1 MFDWKT
7 LLLIAL
13 SFIWATSNSP
23 AQDMNPK
30 SPAPGVKDE
39 SRFFSKDSGAQA
51 RITQQIRQLD
61 QKRGFKIYLVVERV
75 LLSGTPSD
83 YASELRRTWLP
94 DGDGLVLVYEADSG
108 QLGVGREILITPD
121 QKPDPRR
128 IPVNELDSILSSVLV
143 PTIDATNA
151 RVAPE
156 ANLETIV
163 TGLTNS
169 VEAYYKKLE
178 APPPEGR
185 ALKIGFLILGIISIF
200 GLIAIGIG
208 SLMRFYG
215 ASSTKRFQFPS
226 VNLPE
231 RLGAPCGASVIASR
245 FRPTNK
251 NSQ

>member
-1 MFDWKT
+1 MFRWKT

-13 SFIWATSNSP
+13 SFVCAAIQSP
-23 AQDMNPK
+23 AQDMGPRA
-30 SPAPGVKDE
+30 PALGVKDE
-39 SRFFSKDSGAQA
+39 SGFFSKDSGAQA

-61 QKRGFKIYLVVERV
+61 QKRGYKIYLVVERV

-94 DGDGLVLVYEADSG
+94 DGEGLVLVYEADSG
-108 QLGVGREILITPD
+108 QLGVGREILVTPD

-128 IPVNELDSILSSVLV
+128 IPVNELDSILSSVLL
-143 PTIDATNA
+143 PTIGSTNA

-156 ANLETIV
+156 ANLEAII
-163 TGLTNS
+163 TGLTAS
-169 VEAYYKKLE
+169 VEAYYKRLE
-178 APPPEGR
+178 TPTPEGR
-185 ALKIGFLILGIISIF
+185 GLKIGALILGIVSVF
-200 GLIAIGIG
+200 GLIAIGVG

-215 ASSTKRFQFPS
+215 ASNAKRFQFPP

-245 FRPTNK
+245 FRPT
-251 NSQ
+251 STGQQ